1 MHNLAQKLADI
12 TIPVGGDDGVRIPIN
27 PADGDA
33 LNTGLQMIFAIA
45 GAVAVLIIAIS
56 AFRIIISRGN
66 AQDVSK
72 ARDAIIYASIGL
84 VVTLIAFA
92 IVSFVVENL

>member
-1 MHNLAQKLADI
+1 MSNLLQKFADI
-12 TIPVGGDDGVRIPIN
+12 TIPVGGDNGIN
-27 PADGDA
+27 VPMNSADSTT
-33 LNTGLQMIFAIA
+33 LNDGLQIIFAIA
-45 GAVAVLIIAIS
+45 GSVAVLIIAIS

-84 VVTLIAFA
+84 VVTLIAFI
-92 IVSFVVENL
+92 IVSFVVRSL